1 MTDLAPSTYRRE
13 KRFTFQSV
21 GVSDGCHWIQLKTE
35 RGRSHP
41 KVIVTN
47 KVGINVSSPPS
58 AVGVV

>member
-13 KRFTFQSV
+13 KRLTLQSV
-21 GVSDGCHWIQLKTE
+21 GVNDGCHWIQLKTE

-41 KVIVTN
+41 EVIVAN
-47 KVGINVSSPPS
+47 KVGKNVPSIPS